1 MGSTCATL
9 APQKNQIIPRE
20 VVRKEVFMYS
30 DFRILMV
37 YMYSHNR
44 FCTLPTV
51 IMDTS
56 IVTQIVILDRT
67 DDFEL
72 S

>member
-1 MGSTCATL
+1 
-9 APQKNQIIPRE
+9 
-20 VVRKEVFMYS
+20 MYS